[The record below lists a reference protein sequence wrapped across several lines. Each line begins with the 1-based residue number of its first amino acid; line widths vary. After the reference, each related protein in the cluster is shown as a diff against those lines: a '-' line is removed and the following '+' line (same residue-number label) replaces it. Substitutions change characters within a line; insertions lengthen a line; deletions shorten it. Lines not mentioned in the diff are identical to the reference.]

1 MKKVFPLIIF
11 LITLSVIGIV
21 FIQMSWIWNAIIVK
35 RDQYKEALIK
45 SEKEIKEQI
54 QETFIREKKN
64 NFGYID
70 PESANWLLK
79 NEFTAQY
86 FTKDEIEKIVV
97 NTLSKNNIKQPF
109 EFSISNIF
117 KYPILSSDG
126 FQPEYYGEAREIMLT
141 PEDAQQPQKLHLYI
155 RENKNY
161 IISKMGWMIAASIIF
176 TTIIISAFSLTIRTM
191 FTQKKLSE
199 IKSDFINNMTHE
211 LKTPLATISL
221 AIDALTNDKVIHDT
235 GKIKY
240 YSGMIKDENR
250 RMNKQVEKILQAAR
264 IERQDIKLNIQRL
277 DAHEVIHKVADNLT
291 LQIQEKNGTLEL
303 KLNAQKYLVDADEV
317 HFSNIIFNLLDNAIK
332 YSTEHLHI
340 EVETLLVNG
349 MLAIKVQDSGIGMN
363 KETVARVFEKFYRAH
378 TGNIHNV
385 KGFGLGL
392 SYVKAMVD
400 AHGGKV
406 KAESTPG
413 KGSAFTIMMPIA
425 NA

>member
-1 MKKVFPLIIF
+1 
-11 LITLSVIGIV
+11 SVIGIV

-35 RDQYKEALIK
+35 KDQYKEAIVK

-86 FTKDEIEKIVV
+86 FTKDEIETIIV

-126 FQPEYYGEAREIMLT
+126 FQPEYYSEALEITLT
-141 PEDAQQPQKLHLYI
+141 PEDANQPQKLHLYI
-155 RENKNY
+155 RQNKNY

-221 AIDALTNDKVIHDT
+221 AIDALTNEKVIHDT
-235 GKIKY
+235 SKIKY
-240 YSGMIKDENR
+240 YSTMIK
-250 RMNKQVEKILQAAR
+250 
-264 IERQDIKLNIQRL
+264 
-277 DAHEVIHKVADNLT
+277 
-291 LQIQEKNGTLEL
+291 
-303 KLNAQKYLVDADEV
+303 
-317 HFSNIIFNLLDNAIK
+317 
-332 YSTEHLHI
+332 
-340 EVETLLVNG
+340 
-349 MLAIKVQDSGIGMN
+349 
-363 KETVARVFEKFYRAH
+363 
-378 TGNIHNV
+378 
-385 KGFGLGL
+385 
-392 SYVKAMVD
+392 
-400 AHGGKV
+400 
-406 KAESTPG
+406 
-413 KGSAFTIMMPIA
+413 
-425 NA
+425 